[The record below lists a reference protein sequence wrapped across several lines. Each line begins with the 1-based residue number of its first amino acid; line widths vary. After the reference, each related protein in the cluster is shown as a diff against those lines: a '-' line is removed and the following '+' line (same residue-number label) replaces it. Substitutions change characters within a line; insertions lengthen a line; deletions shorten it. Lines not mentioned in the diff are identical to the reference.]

1 MVNVLIADDDVD
13 AWFRINALLRR
24 YLVKASFVTNF
35 PAARQWIDKHSPT
48 VLFFDKQLQDQ
59 SSNDFVRYVRQKYPH
74 VKIVMVDNYGE
85 GSMGFRSRADIN
97 ISKPF
102 IPEVIE
108 RAIVKLLFPQLQ
120 EFQPADQY

>member
-1 MVNVLIADDDVD
+1 MFNVLIADDDVD

-35 PAARQWIDKHSPT
+35 SAARQWIDKHTPT
-48 VLFFDKQLQDQ
+48 ALFFDKQLQDQ
-59 SSNDFVRYVRQKYPH
+59 SSNDFVRYVRRKYPD

-108 RAIVKLLFPQLQ
+108 RAIVELLFPPLQ
-120 EFQPADQY
+120 EFQPA

>member
-1 MVNVLIADDDVD
+1 MP
-13 AWFRINALLRR
+13 
-24 YLVKASFVTNF
+24 S
-35 PAARQWIDKHSPT
+35 

-59 SSNDFVRYVRQKYPH
+59 SSIDFIRYVRLKYPD

-85 GSMGFRSRADIN
+85 GSMGFRSRADLN

-108 RAIVKLLFPQLQ
+108 RTIVKLLFPQLQ
-120 EFQPADQY
+120 EFQPAQSV